1 MKVER
6 KSGEGVCFGREMG
19 RYVDAPST
27 VEMAALGGMGQGHLS
42 EEPRTFGFFRVG
54 KYSESLAENQ

>member
-1 MKVER
+1 M
-6 KSGEGVCFGREMG
+6 CFGKEMG
-19 RYVDAPST
+19 KYVEAPSI

-42 EEPRTFGFFRVG
+42 EESGTFCFFRFG